1 LTPLDPNGSLDFTM
15 TLPLIPVPRRDS
27 RGRWDLG
34 EASAEQWRL
43 RDRVVAE
50 DRFGPVRRVAGADVS
65 YERLGDTLYAAVVVL
80 DVGTLEPVET
90 ATAIEEARLP
100 YLPGYLSFREA
111 PAIEKAFG
119 KLGRRPDLLM
129 VDGHGQAHPRGFGI
143 ACHLGV
149 TLDVPSIGVAKSVL
163 VGRPEAPSGKRG
175 SIASLELGDARL
187 GSVVRTRDHVSPV
200 YVSVGHRIS
209 LKTAVRWVLKCGAG
223 YRIPEPIRRAH
234 LAVNKLRMSGRSLS

>member
-1 LTPLDPNGSLDFTM
+1 MTP
-15 TLPLIPVPRRDS
+15 PLIPVPRRDS

-34 EASAEQWRL
+34 EASAKQRRL

-50 DRFGPVRRVAGADVS
+50 DRVGPVRRVAGADVS
-65 YERLGDTLYAAVVVL
+65 YERRGDTLFAAVVVL
-80 DVGTLEPVET
+80 DAETLETVET
-90 ATAIEEARLP
+90 ATAVDRARFP

-119 KLGRRPDLLM
+119 RLGRRPDLLM

-149 TLDVPSIGVAKSVL
+149 TLDLPSIGVAKSVL
-163 VGRPEAPSGKRG
+163 VGQAAAPAAKRG
-175 SIASLELGDARL
+175 STATLTRGATRL
-187 GSVVRTRDHVSPV
+187 GAVVRTRDGVSPV

-209 LKTAVRWVLKCGAG
+209 LETAVRWVLGCGAG
-223 YRIPEPIRRAH
+223 YRIPEPTRRAH
-234 LAVNKLRMSGRSLS
+234 LAVNALRLSERSSS